1 MEVAEEELKLRAGMK
16 RISRTTAMLGNVA
29 NVNACMGWF
38 EGGAFERNLCGM
50 AVSLRWKQRDRY
62 VPDVKH
68 SLRMDA
74 LSGCKSG
81 LALGRFTCPFWSI
94 LDEIAFLKL
103 CNEWDLANQSITHTT
118 LASMRILDRFLYRCK
133 RFFLDRAY
141 TGPAQRALFRVI
153 SVHIVPIDG
162 R

>member
-1 MEVAEEELKLRAGMK
+1 MQEEK
-16 RISRTTAMLGNVA
+16 SRR
-29 NVNACMGWF
+29 
-38 EGGAFERNLCGM
+38 E
-50 AVSLRWKQRDRY
+50 
-62 VPDVKH
+62 H
-68 SLRMDA
+68 RMDA
-74 LSGCKSG
+74 PSGCKSG

-94 LDEIAFLKL
+94 LDKIAFLKL

-133 RFFLDRAY
+133 RFFLDRAH